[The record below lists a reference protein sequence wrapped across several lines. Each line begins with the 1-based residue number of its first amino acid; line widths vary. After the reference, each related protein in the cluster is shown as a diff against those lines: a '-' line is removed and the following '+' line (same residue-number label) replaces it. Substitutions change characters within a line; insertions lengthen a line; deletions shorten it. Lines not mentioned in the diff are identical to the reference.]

1 MYTISTFYVDNIFF
15 NLLLFLNKNDAQM
28 LNENALLSLSIEVN
42 ILEMIFF
49 SKHQKYV
56 TFRKQHELVQNW
68 KLNADIYYAFVDAD
82 DEL

>member
-28 LNENALLSLSIEVN
+28 LNENALQSLSIELN

-49 SKHQKYV
+49 SSNKTWNYPMENNRQLDTH
-56 TFRKQHELVQNW
+56 
-68 KLNADIYYAFVDAD
+68 I
-82 DEL
+82 